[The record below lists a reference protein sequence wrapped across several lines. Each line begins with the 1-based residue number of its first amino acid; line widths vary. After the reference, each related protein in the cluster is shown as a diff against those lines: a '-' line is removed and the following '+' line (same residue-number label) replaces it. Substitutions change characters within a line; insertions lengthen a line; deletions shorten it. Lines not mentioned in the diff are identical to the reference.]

1 MKTSLLNAIVSAIFI
16 LSLSACEKQKDT
28 LVNEAVP
35 ASITGTISYRERI
48 ALSPEATIE
57 VSLQDVSLAD
67 VPAKVLSK
75 QKITHPGQ
83 VPVHFELSY
92 RREDINQRFTY
103 AIRARITEGDHLMF
117 INDTHTPVLTRGAG
131 NHVDMM
137 LVRVQPSSSADG
149 AVQSD
154 PPLLDTYWNLLELQG
169 APVVTPEGM
178 REAHFIL
185 TSSESRTHGFSGCN
199 NFFGSYK
206 SDGDSLSFSAL
217 GSTMM
222 ACAEGMETETGFF
235 DALGKTNR
243 FKISGQFLQIYAD
256 DHLLARFEA
265 VSL

>member
-57 VSLQDVSLAD
+57 
-67 VPAKVLSK
+67 
-75 QKITHPGQ
+75 
-83 VPVHFELSY
+83 
-92 RREDINQRFTY
+92 
-103 AIRARITEGDHLMF
+103 GDHLMF

-154 PPLLDTYWNLLELQG
+154 SPLLDTYWNLLELQG
-169 APVVTPEGM
+169 APVVTPEGL

-185 TSSESRTHGFSGCN
+185 VSSESRTHGFSGCN

-265 VSL
+265 VFL